1 MPISPRLRA
10 DARRNRERLVCT
22 ARAVYR
28 EQGLEAPLDEIARRA
43 EVGRGTLYRHFPTR
57 DDLITAVF
65 LERMAENVATAERAL
80 QLEDPWQGFAEYV
93 RETCRVQAADRGMSD
108 LIAIGHPNREL
119 RALRSRAYNGFTKLI
134 DRAKANGSLRPDFSP
149 EDLILLTMAAGGISR
164 HTGLSAAA
172 ATDRFI
178 ALALDGLRAEAATP
192 APPAISARTMLAR
205 LREA

>member
-172 ATDRFI
+172 ATDR
-178 ALALDGLRAEAATP
+178 
-192 APPAISARTMLAR
+192 
-205 LREA
+205 